1 MSSYQHI
8 SFNDLDPATL
18 AEFITGRYHT
28 QTRSLGLL
36 IISQLTVIRDCS
48 CSMKQEL
55 QAISGLFQRLVDD
68 VSSHLRKEEFV
79 LFPYV
84 KQTTCG
90 SATAVQSQ
98 RMPLLSSVLQ
108 QMRRDHRSYA
118 DTMSQIRRLTN
129 NYTAPDDACNMT
141 RLCLA
146 ELQEF
151 EYDMMQHIYL
161 ENNILFP
168 KLLRIEDSLS
178 ALDNEERVTE

>member
-1 MSSYQHI
+1 
-8 SFNDLDPATL
+8 
-18 AEFITGRYHT
+18 
-28 QTRSLGLL
+28 
-36 IISQLTVIRDCS
+36 
-48 CSMKQEL
+48 
-55 QAISGLFQRLVDD
+55 
-68 VSSHLRKEEFV
+68 
-79 LFPYV
+79 
-84 KQTTCG
+84 
-90 SATAVQSQ
+90 
-98 RMPLLSSVLQ
+98 MPLLSSVLQ

-168 KLLRIEDSLS
+168 KLLRIEDSLNS
-178 ALDNEERVTE
+178 VDNEERVTE

>member
-8 SFNDLDPATL
+8 SFNDLEPATL

-36 IISQLTVIRDCS
+36 IISQLAVIRDCN

-84 KQTTCG
+84 KQTTCVPE
-90 SATAVQSQ
+90 TAEHIQ

-118 DTMSQIRRLTN
+118 DTMAQIRRLTN
-129 NYTAPDDACNMT
+129 NFTAPDDACSMT

-151 EYDMMQHIYL
+151 EYDMLQHIYL

-178 ALDNEERVTE
+178 NIDYQESIVE